1 VITIARLTIGEAAR
15 KRVLWVLAILAVV
28 AVLLTAFLVNLL
40 VSGARQSGVDELTLK
55 LGVSQVLIFIAFVFT
70 FILAMTA
77 AFLGSP
83 AISSDL
89 DSGIAQSLLAR
100 PLRRSSYLVGRWLGL
115 TIVVVAYAAGSALLA
130 IAAVAFVSGYTPPN
144 VLLPVAYLAFQA
156 VILLTLAVFVSTRL
170 APIAGGAVAV
180 VAYGLAWL
188 LGVVGDIGAAL
199 GATGLQFISDVGR
212 FLMPTDGLWR
222 GVVYGLEPAIVISA
236 IGNQP
241 IARANP
247 FFATQPPE
255 LGFVIWSF
263 VWIVLVLLLSI
274 NELRRREL

>member
-212 FLMPTDGLWR
+212 FLMPTDGRWR